1 VNREWWIV
9 ERLFFEVPLSFRL
22 LAAAQV
28 SVQKQDANLGHKHKQ
43 RTG

>member
-1 VNREWWIV
+1 MVDRGEIV
-9 ERLFFEVPLSFRL
+9 LRGAIVIARL